1 MNMPATE
8 LPALAVSLAH
18 DATVRWTSFGLR
30 LMQHTARKTG
40 AFRSAETCVS
50 RVKPSGSKV
59 GRLSL
64 PTITTA
70 SAPISGTKLS
80 QRRTISSRAVS
91 WSRIALFGHITRA
104 CSSVSS
110 APVVWIS
117 TSVNAS
123 WRQVIGWKMAV
134 FLLSWARAAVTP
146 LATTLRPLA
155 PSGLA
160 MNIVVRDTVCTPLFL
175 CFDLL
180 FVPSILF
187 QAFSRLWLC
196 RISQLLC
203 RYAGHIY

>member
-1 MNMPATE
+1 MRADMSGVCAERGLKGPLSVCN
-8 LPALAVSLAH
+8 ALSKRCGLERPRGCRDQEDHA
-18 DATVRWTSFGLR
+18 GLR
-30 LMQHTARKTG
+30 VA
-40 AFRSAETCVS
+40 
-50 RVKPSGSKV
+50 
-59 GRLSL
+59 
-64 PTITTA
+64 TT
-70 SAPISGTKLS
+70 
-80 QRRTISSRAVS
+80 
-91 WSRIALFGHITRA
+91 GHITRA

-110 APVVWIS
+110 APAVWIS

-146 LATTLRPLA
+146 LATPLRPLA

-187 QAFSRLWLC
+187 QAFSRLRLC

-203 RYAGHIY
+203 RYAGHIYQACIRVCIGMYTSVIGNMHKSYIYSI